1 MTTPIDGSILYYVY
15 KLVGIDP
22 TACSQ
27 FVSDFMPVAAVVIV
41 LLILLGCCLMF
52 KAFRGLMRW

>member
-1 MTTPIDGSILYYVY
+1 MTIPIDGSILYYVY

-22 TACSQ
+22 AACSQ
-27 FVSDFMPVAAVVIV
+27 FVSDFMPVAAVLIV

-52 KAFRGLMRW
+52 KSFRTLMRW